1 MRGAAGLRLRLTPER
16 RAMKEQDTG
25 IGVTVRFGEVALT
38 FEVKKANPLDPPIK
52 IEAQKPAKLLLEK
65 RDKRYEDD

>member
-1 MRGAAGLRLRLTPER
+1 MKKNEKKLSMQEMIEKLDAA
-16 RAMKEQDTG
+16 
-25 IGVTVRFGEVALT
+25 
-38 FEVKKANPLDPPIK
+38 KKANPLDPPIK

>member
-1 MRGAAGLRLRLTPER
+1 
-16 RAMKEQDTG
+16 MKEQDTG

-65 RDKRYEDD
+65 REKRYEDD